1 MRKMFIISMVC
12 VGLILV
18 GANAYAQQANADASV
33 NGVVAGSSI
42 TTSSGDVFNRNFVNP
57 GNTPLPMTNGFFT
70 APTPDSS
77 FRSIRDILANLEGD
91 GAFEMRISESALKE
105 IAKGADVEGTLQ
117 IIKDDVIVPRVYTKD
132 TDKKDRI
139 LTIAI
144 EKPIFGKNE
153 KGETVVVGT
162 ADIEGLQNTGLVD
175 GEADDG
181 DTNSFQVLAERGLKV
196 LADGNNYMVVT
207 SEGAHRKVEASG
219 WGVGTY
225 GVYGGVSDT
234 GKESGA
240 GGGGTGYASN
250 ETGPEDRPWFQGYC
264 GVKY

>member
-1 MRKMFIISMVC
+1 MKKMLIISIVC

-18 GANAYAQQANADASV
+18 GANAYAQDANADAIVS
-33 NGVVAGSSI
+33 GVEAGASI
-42 TTSSGDVFNRNFVNP
+42 STQSGDVFNRNFVNP

-77 FRSIRDILANLEGD
+77 FRSIRDILANVEGD
-91 GAFEMRISESALKE
+91 GVLEMRISESALKE

-117 IIKDDVIVPRVYTKD
+117 ITKDDVIVPRVYTKD

-144 EKPIFGKNE
+144 EAPIYGKNAN
-153 KGETVVVGT
+153 GETIVVGT
-162 ADIEGLQNTGLVD
+162 KDIEGLQKTGLVD
-175 GEADDG
+175 AEADDG

-240 GGGGTGYASN
+240 GGGGFGFAQN